1 MVIKRDSLRA
11 KRDFFSPMQGDRTE
25 IRYSAA
31 PERRDTLTSE
41 VKRRLADIGSN
52 TRRAAPV
59 IEAIKTEMKKTADP
73 FTKVEEQK
81 SYAPQQDRGFADV
94 LGQAAGAASAVGSAI
109 GSGVEQVTQAVSAA
123 GSKVAENRA
132 EQAAQRAAE
141 KAELDK
147 RFSGIETGLSNLGSD
162 YKQQELAAIDRYNQ
176 FRDQLSSQD
185 QRFNAF
191 SLSQLQRDIQQD
203 IATRKTA
210 QDAKT
215 YEQNRLKEGEK
226 FANRL
231 SGLSNQFGSFSAE
244 QLKRNIE
251 QDIAIRKTAQD
262 AKTYEQNRLKEG
274 EKFSNRLSGIEQQQT
289 NFSGRLQDNERG
301 QYAFN
306 DRLTGLSNR
315 FGSFSAEQLKRNIEQ
330 DIAIRKTAQDAKA
343 YEQNRLKEGEK
354 FSDRLSGLSNQFG
367 SFSAEQLKRD
377 IQQDIETRKVA
388 QDAKTYEQNR
398 LKEGEKFAN
407 RLSGIEQQQTN
418 FSGKLQ
424 DNERGQYAFA
434 DRLTGVEKAISERP
448 KQTVAALPSDY
459 KETEAKAFLDAKA
472 YQALKDSGLDKTVSG
487 EDAQVNVG
495 SGSLGSFGLGTAGKG
510 APSGA
515 ALPAGSF
522 GSGSRQTIESS
533 PTSKVDT
540 DISRHSPGTS
550 ADQPKKST
558 GKQVTYRD
566 PVTGQKTSVRPPGQ
580 TVASLPSNY
589 TATEREAFKKA
600 AQFKAEQAAVD
611 KKSQELAKAT
621 GIPSGADLKE
631 GSFGISAAGKAQAEA
646 NRTEAVK
653 KAEAVGA
660 QETPAPKF
668 DAKQYLANY
677 KDLRD
682 AFGSDEEKARQ
693 HYKEYGIKEGRTDD
707 ESGKIFDARSY
718 LDNYADL
725 REAFGDDEEKAR
737 QHYKEYGI
745 KEGRTDISSA
755 EGKRFAQA
763 RNLASKV
770 KDAASKIK
778 SAVTTQS
785 SSNINRSQ
793 SRRGATT
800 GSRSRG
806 GVSRGASKSNTGSK
820 SASRGA
826 KGGTSSRSRG
836 GTGSGRTSTSR
847 TASKASRSR
856 TGRSRTRCDI
866 RTKVDISSLKNQ
878 NLVKDDL
885 ADVAYFVKEL
895 QESN

>member
-262 AKTYEQNRLKEG
+262 AKT
-274 EKFSNRLSGIEQQQT
+274 
-289 NFSGRLQDNERG
+289 
-301 QYAFN
+301 
-306 DRLTGLSNR
+306 
-315 FGSFSAEQLKRNIEQ
+315 
-330 DIAIRKTAQDAKA
+330 

>member
-31 PERRDTLTSE
+31 PERRNTLTSE

-109 GSGVEQVTQAVSAA
+109 GSGVDQVTQAVSAA

-132 EQAAQRAAE
+132 EQAAQRAAERAAE

-203 IATRKTA
+203 IATRKAA

-231 SGLSNQFGSFSAE
+231 SGIEQQQTNFSGRLQENERGQYAFADRLTGLSNQFGSFSAE
-244 QLKRNIE
+244 QLKRNIQ
-251 QDIAIRKTAQD
+251 QDIAIRKA
-262 AKTYEQNRLKEG
+262 
-274 EKFSNRLSGIEQQQT
+274 
-289 NFSGRLQDNERG
+289 
-301 QYAFN
+301 
-306 DRLTGLSNR
+306 
-315 FGSFSAEQLKRNIEQ
+315 
-330 DIAIRKTAQDAKA
+330 
-343 YEQNRLKEGEK
+343 
-354 FSDRLSGLSNQFG
+354 
-367 SFSAEQLKRD
+367 
-377 IQQDIETRKVA
+377 A

-424 DNERGQYAFA
+424 ENERGQYAFA
-434 DRLTGVEKAISERP
+434 DRLTGVEKAINASTFQQANVRGSAFNTGKDESERP

-550 ADQPKKST
+550 ADQPEKST
-558 GKQVTYRD
+558 GKKVTYRD

-589 TATEREAFKKA
+589 SATEREAFKKA

-611 KKSQELAKAT
+611 KRSQELAKATGIPSGTDLKEGSFGISQAAKDQAAINRGVKAAEAT

-653 KAEAVGA
+653 KAQAAAA

-682 AFGSDEEKARQ
+682 AFGDDLAKAEQ
-693 HYKEYGIKEGRTDD
+693 HYKEYGIKEGRTTEAVEGGVAD
-707 ESGKIFDARSY
+707 FDADQY
-718 LDNYADL
+718 LANYADL
-725 REAFGDDEEKAR
+725 RETFGDDKAAALK
-737 QHYKEYGI
+737 HYKQYGI
-745 KEGRTDISSA
+745 KEGRSDASSIQRRNEA
-755 EGKRFAQA
+755 RKIADRNPNVSINAQGQAVAANDSAVARAQA
-763 RNLASKV
+763 MALNRKLSGQTISQVKAANKASMKAAAAARNASFQERK
-770 KDAASKIK
+770 KA
-778 SAVTTQS
+778 
-785 SSNINRSQ
+785 
-793 SRRGATT
+793 GEL
-800 GSRSRG
+800 SRSE
-806 GVSRGASKSNTGSK
+806 
-820 SASRGA
+820 
-826 KGGTSSRSRG
+826 
-836 GTGSGRTSTSR
+836 R
-847 TASKASRSR
+847 TASGQRAAKRAAAKQRAKNAAKARNKR
-856 TGRSRTRCDI
+856 KKCDI
-866 RTKVDISSLKNQ
+866 RSKHDISKLTNI
-878 NLVKDDL
+878 NILRDDL

>member
-274 EKFSNRLSGIEQQQT
+274 EKF
-289 NFSGRLQDNERG
+289 
-301 QYAFN
+301 
-306 DRLTGLSNR
+306 
-315 FGSFSAEQLKRNIEQ
+315 
-330 DIAIRKTAQDAKA
+330 
-343 YEQNRLKEGEK
+343 
-354 FSDRLSGLSNQFG
+354 
-367 SFSAEQLKRD
+367 
-377 IQQDIETRKVA
+377 
-388 QDAKTYEQNR
+388 
-398 LKEGEKFAN
+398 AN

-566 PVTGQKTSVRPPGQ
+566 PITGQKTSVRPPGQ

-866 RTKVDISSLKNQ
+866 RTKIYISTLINS

-885 ADVAYFVKEL
+885 AKIAYFV
-895 QESN
+895 QEIKK

>member
-1 MVIKRDSLRA
+1 M
-11 KRDFFSPMQGDRTE
+11 
-25 IRYSAA
+25 
-31 PERRDTLTSE
+31 
-41 VKRRLADIGSN
+41 
-52 TRRAAPV
+52 
-59 IEAIKTEMKKTADP
+59 
-73 FTKVEEQK
+73 
-81 SYAPQQDRGFADV
+81 
-94 LGQAAGAASAVGSAI
+94 
-109 GSGVEQVTQAVSAA
+109 
-123 GSKVAENRA
+123 
-132 EQAAQRAAE
+132 
-141 KAELDK
+141 
-147 RFSGIETGLSNLGSD
+147 
-162 YKQQELAAIDRYNQ
+162 
-176 FRDQLSSQD
+176 
-185 QRFNAF
+185 
-191 SLSQLQRDIQQD
+191 
-203 IATRKTA
+203 
-210 QDAKT
+210 
-215 YEQNRLKEGEK
+215 
-226 FANRL
+226 
-231 SGLSNQFGSFSAE
+231 SNQFGSFSAE

-262 AKTYEQNRLKEG
+262 AKT
-274 EKFSNRLSGIEQQQT
+274 
-289 NFSGRLQDNERG
+289 
-301 QYAFN
+301 
-306 DRLTGLSNR
+306 
-315 FGSFSAEQLKRNIEQ
+315 
-330 DIAIRKTAQDAKA
+330 

-434 DRLTGVEKAISERP
+434 DRLTGVEKAINASTFQQANVPGSAFNTGKDESERP

-653 KAEAVGA
+653 KAEAVAA

-693 HYKEYGIKEGRTDD
+693 HYKEYGIKEGRTT
-707 ESGKIFDARSY
+707 EAVEGGVAGFDADQY
-718 LDNYADL
+718 LANYADL
-725 REAFGDDEEKAR
+725 QKAFGDDKAAALK
-737 QHYKEYGI
+737 HYKQYGI
-745 KEGRTDISSA
+745 KEGRS
-755 EGKRFAQA
+755 E
-763 RNLASKV
+763 
-770 KDAASKIK
+770 AASKQRRNDAQKIADRNPNVSINAQGQAVAAND
-778 SAVTTQS
+778 SAVARAQAMAV
-785 SSNINRSQ
+785 NRKLSGQTISQ
-793 SRRGATT
+793 VKAANTASMKAAAAARHAAYKAA
-800 GSRSRG
+800 G
-806 GVSRGASKSNTGSK
+806 GRPVGQ
-820 SASRGA
+820 
-826 KGGTSSRSRG
+826 
-836 GTGSGRTSTSR
+836 R
-847 TASKASRSR
+847 TAQGNRAAKRAAAKQRAKNAAKARNKR
-856 TGRSRTRCDI
+856 KKCDI
-866 RTKVDISSLKNQ
+866 RSKHDISKLTNI
-878 NLVKDDL
+878 NILRDDL

-895 QESN
+895 QESNEK